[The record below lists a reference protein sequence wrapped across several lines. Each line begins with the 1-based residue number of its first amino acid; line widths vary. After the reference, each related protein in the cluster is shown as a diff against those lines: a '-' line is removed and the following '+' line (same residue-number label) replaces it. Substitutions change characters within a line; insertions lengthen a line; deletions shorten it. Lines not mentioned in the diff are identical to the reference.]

1 MCREGKL
8 NMPHFDLEEQEQL
21 SKLKNFW
28 RDWGKYVVGII
39 VVSLIVYL
47 SNRIWV
53 WKNEHQA
60 AEAAKV
66 YAQFTSSVEGGN
78 AAEVYVLAKQL
89 EAEYPKVEYSAL
101 ASIWAAKIA
110 QSHNQKEEASRFLTW
125 TIANAKDPGLVSLA
139 RLRLADLY
147 IDQQKFDKALSLLMQ
162 KHDPAFDVLYYAKRG
177 DLYVVKGDLTK
188 ARDAYKEALQKAG
201 QDSGIAQTIQ
211 LKLDVLGGN

>member
-1 MCREGKL
+1 
-8 NMPHFDLEEQEQL
+8 MPHFDLEEQEQL

-78 AAEVYVLAKQL
+78 
-89 EAEYPKVEYSAL
+89 
-101 ASIWAAKIA
+101 
-110 QSHNQKEEASRFLTW
+110 
-125 TIANAKDPGLVSLA
+125 
-139 RLRLADLY
+139 
-147 IDQQKFDKALSLLMQ
+147 
-162 KHDPAFDVLYYAKRG
+162 
-177 DLYVVKGDLTK
+177 
-188 ARDAYKEALQKAG
+188 
-201 QDSGIAQTIQ
+201 
-211 LKLDVLGGN
+211 